1 MILEACIST
10 IDGLKAAQKFRLD
23 RVEICKD
30 LHLEGLTPSQE
41 IQSSANSLY
50 NGIRYVMIRPHN
62 NGFEYNQLEI
72 KKMKKSIETAKENG
86 AHGVVFG
93 VLKNNKIDFK
103 NNEELINVA
112 KDLNLKCTFHKAF
125 DQCQN
130 IEKSLIEL
138 SEIGFDW
145 VLSSG
150 REKNAELGLNNLRN
164 LASIKNKKI
173 KILAGGA
180 ISEKNCTKFLDI
192 GLDGIHFSIDKN
204 KKVDENKISSILKN
218 LELKNS
224 YFVKK

>member
-10 IDGLKAAQKFRLD
+10 IEGLKAAQKFSLD

-41 IQSSANSLY
+41 LQSIAYRLY
-50 NGIRYVMIRPHN
+50 NGKRYVMIRPHN
-62 NGFEYNQLEI
+62 NGFQYNQMEI
-72 KKMKKSIETAKENG
+72 KKMKKSIETANKNG

-93 VLKNNKIDFK
+93 VLNKHEIDFK
-103 NNEELINVA
+103 KNDELINIA

-125 DQCQN
+125 DQCHN
-130 IEKSLIEL
+130 IQKSLIEL

-145 VLSSG
+145 VLTSG

-164 LASIKNKKI
+164 LASLKYKKI
-173 KILAGGA
+173 KILAGGG
-180 ISEKNCTKFLDI
+180 ISGQNCSKFLDI

-204 KKVDENKISSILKN
+204 KKIDENKISSILEK
-218 LELKNS
+218 LAL
-224 YFVKK
+224 

>member
-10 IDGLKAAQKFRLD
+10 IDGLKAAQKFSLD

-30 LHLEGLTPSQE
+30 LHLEGLTPSQKL
-41 IQSSANSLY
+41 QSIAHRLY
-50 NGIRYVMIRPHN
+50 NGERYVMIRPHN
-62 NGFEYNQLEI
+62 NGFQYNQIEI
-72 KKMKKSIETAKENG
+72 KKMKKSIETANKNG

-93 VLKNNKIDFK
+93 VLNEHKIDFK
-103 NNEELINVA
+103 KNEELINIA

-145 VLSSG
+145 VLTSG
-150 REKNAELGLNNLRN
+150 REKNAELGLSNLRR

-173 KILAGGA
+173 KILAGGG

-204 KKVDENKISSILKN
+204 KKIDKNKISSILEK
-218 LELKNS
+218 LAL
-224 YFVKK
+224 

>member
-10 IDGLKAAQKFRLD
+10 IEGLKAAQKYKLD

-41 IQSSANSLY
+41 LQNLAHSLY
-50 NGIRYVMIRPHN
+50 NGTRYVMIRPHN
-62 NGFEYNQLEI
+62 NGFQYSQIEI
-72 KKMKKSIETAKENG
+72 KKMKKSIETANKKG

-93 VLKNNKIDFK
+93 VLNNHKIDFK
-103 NNEELINVA
+103 KNEELINIA
-112 KDLNLKCTFHKAF
+112 KDLNLKCSFHKAF

-145 VLSSG
+145 VLTSG
-150 REKNAELGLNNLRN
+150 GEKNAELGLNNLRG
-164 LASIKNKKI
+164 LAYTKNKKI
-173 KILAGGA
+173 KILAGGG

-204 KKVDENKISSILKN
+204 KKIDENKISSILEK
-218 LELKNS
+218 LAL
-224 YFVKK
+224 

>member
-10 IDGLKAAQKFRLD
+10 IEGLKAAQKFSLD

-30 LHLEGLTPSQE
+30 LHLEGLTPSLK
-41 IQSSANSLY
+41 IQSLANSLY
-50 NGIRYVMIRPHN
+50 KGVRYVMIRPHN
-62 NGFEYNQLEI
+62 NGFQYNQMEI
-72 KKMKKSIETAKENG
+72 KKMKRSIETANKNG

-93 VLKNNKIDFK
+93 VLNKHKIDFK
-103 NNEELINVA
+103 KNEQLINIA

-145 VLSSG
+145 VLTSG
-150 REKNAELGLNNLRN
+150 GEKNAELGLDNLRG
-164 LASIKNKKI
+164 LASLKNKKI
-173 KILAGGA
+173 KILAGGG

-192 GLDGIHFSIDKN
+192 GLSGIHFSIDKN
-204 KKVDENKISSILKN
+204 KKIDKNKISSILEKT
-218 LELKNS
+218 KII
-224 YFVKK
+224 K

>member
-10 IDGLKAAQKFRLD
+10 IEGLKAAQKYKLD

-41 IQSSANSLY
+41 LQNLAHSLY
-50 NGIRYVMIRPHN
+50 NGTRYVMIRPHN
-62 NGFEYNQLEI
+62 NGFQYSKIEI
-72 KKMKKSIETAKENG
+72 KKMKKSIETANKKG

-93 VLKNNKIDFK
+93 VLNNHKIDFK
-103 NNEELINVA
+103 KNEELINIA

-150 REKNAELGLNNLRN
+150 GEKNAELGLNNLRD
-164 LASIKNKKI
+164 LAYTKNKKI
-173 KILAGGA
+173 KILAGGG

-204 KKVDENKISSILKN
+204 KKIDENKINSILEK
-218 LELKNS
+218 LAL
-224 YFVKK
+224 

>member
-10 IDGLKAAQKFRLD
+10 IEGLKAAQKYKLD

-41 IQSSANSLY
+41 LQNLAHSLY
-50 NGIRYVMIRPHN
+50 NGSRYVMIRPHN
-62 NGFEYNQLEI
+62 NGFQYSQMEI
-72 KKMKKSIETAKENG
+72 KKMKKSIETANKNG

-93 VLKNNKIDFK
+93 VLNNHKIDFK
-103 NNEELINVA
+103 KNEELINIA

-145 VLSSG
+145 VLTSG
-150 REKNAELGLNNLRN
+150 GEKNAELGLNNLRG
-164 LASIKNKKI
+164 LAYTKNKKI
-173 KILAGGA
+173 KILAGGG
-180 ISEKNCTKFLDI
+180 ICEKNCNEFLDI

-204 KKVDENKISSILKN
+204 KKIDENKISSILEK
-218 LELKNS
+218 LAL
-224 YFVKK
+224 

>member
-10 IDGLKAAQKFRLD
+10 VNGLMAAEKFGID

-30 LHLEGLTPSQE
+30 LHLEGLTPSQKL
-41 IQSSANSLY
+41 QSIANSLY
-50 NGIRYVMIRPHN
+50 NGYRYVMIRPHN
-62 NGFEYNQLEI
+62 NGFEYNQKEI
-72 KKMKKSIETAKENG
+72 KKMKKSIKTAKENG

-93 VLKNNKIDFK
+93 VLNNHKIDFK
-103 NNEELINVA
+103 NNEELIIAA

-130 IEKSLIEL
+130 IQKSLIEL

-145 VLSSG
+145 VLTSG

-173 KILAGGA
+173 KILAGGG
-180 ISEKNCTKFLDI
+180 ITEKNCMKFLNI
-192 GLDGIHFSIDKN
+192 GLDGIHFSIDKS
-204 KKVDENKISSILKN
+204 KKIDENKISYILK
-218 LELKNS
+218 K
-224 YFVKK
+224 FKTIK

>member
-1 MILEACIST
+1 MILVACIST
-10 IDGLKAAQKFRLD
+10 IDGLKAAQKFSLD

-30 LHLEGLTPSQE
+30 LHLEGLTPSLE
-41 IQSSANSLY
+41 LQSIAHGLY
-50 NGIRYVMIRPHN
+50 NGLRYVMIRPHN
-62 NGFEYNQLEI
+62 NGFQYNQIEI
-72 KKMKKSIETAKENG
+72 KKMKKSIEIANKNG

-93 VLKNNKIDFK
+93 VLNEHKIDFK
-103 NNEELINVA
+103 KNEELINIA

-145 VLSSG
+145 VLTSG
-150 REKNAELGLNNLRN
+150 GEKNAELGLSNLRR

-173 KILAGGA
+173 KILAGGG

-192 GLDGIHFSIDKN
+192 GLGGIHFSIDKN
-204 KKVDENKISSILKN
+204 KKIDKNKISSILEK
-218 LELKNS
+218 LAL
-224 YFVKK
+224 